1 MTELQPTAIELR
13 GSKNRSNRLPRKRI
27 IAAVAILLM
36 ITGSM
41 DARYAII
48 AVNPAAPAIIRRIAY
63 RASIDPVIIQPAT
76 LPPETDDII
85 VDD

>member
-13 GSKNRSNRLPRKRI
+13 GSNNRSRRLPRKRI
-27 IAAVAILLM
+27 IAAAVIILM
-36 ITGSM
+36 IAGATGLTAM
-41 DARYAII
+41 
-48 AVNPAAPAIIRRIAY
+48 IAY

-76 LPPETDDII
+76 LPPETDDIL

>member
-13 GSKNRSNRLPRKRI
+13 GSKHRNRRLPRKRI
-27 IAAVAILLM
+27 IAAAVIILM
-36 ITGSM
+36 IAG
-41 DARYAII
+41 
-48 AVNPAAPAIIRRIAY
+48 AAGLTAMIAY

>member
-13 GSKNRSNRLPRKRI
+13 GSKNRNRRLPRKRI
-27 IAAVAILLM
+27 IAAAVIILM
-36 ITGSM
+36 IAG
-41 DARYAII
+41 
-48 AVNPAAPAIIRRIAY
+48 AAGLTAMIAY

-76 LPPETDDII
+76 LPPETDDIL

>member
-13 GSKNRSNRLPRKRI
+13 GSKSRNRRLPRKRI
-27 IAAVAILLM
+27 IAAAVIILM
-36 ITGSM
+36 IAG
-41 DARYAII
+41 
-48 AVNPAAPAIIRRIAY
+48 AAGLTAMIAY

>member
-13 GSKNRSNRLPRKRI
+13 GSKNRSKRLPRKRI
-27 IAAVAILLM
+27 IAAAAILLM
-36 ITGSM
+36 IAG
-41 DARYAII
+41 
-48 AVNPAAPAIIRRIAY
+48 AAGLTAMIAY

>member
-27 IAAVAILLM
+27 IAVVAILLM
-36 ITGSM
+36 IAG
-41 DARYAII
+41 
-48 AVNPAAPAIIRRIAY
+48 AAGLTAMIAY